1 MIEII
6 FLTVLA
12 FLWLAFASVN
22 DLRERIVPNWLSF
35 SFIIFALGFRVFYSL
50 FSSDF
55 SFLIQ
60 GLIGFGI
67 FFALG
72 NALYYGRMFAGG
84 DANLMI
90 ALGAILPLSGNF
102 SDNLNIF
109 VSFFFIFLISSA
121 VYGMGWSIALSL
133 GDLKNFREALEKQF
147 QESKKN
153 FYIILSLGILISLAG
168 FFITPFFYLGLV
180 FFLSAY
186 LFVYAKTVD
195 NFCLAKTIS
204 TGELTEGD
212 WLYRNL
218 KIGNKIIKARWEGLS
233 KSEIAIIRKKLKS
246 VKIKQ
251 GIPFV
256 PVFLISFAILIWLY
270 FSGINLTSFF

>member
-1 MIEII
+1 M
-6 FLTVLA
+6 
-12 FLWLAFASVN
+12 N
-22 DLRERIVPNWLSF
+22 
-35 SFIIFALGFRVFYSL
+35 
-50 FSSDF
+50 
-55 SFLIQ
+55 
-60 GLIGFGI
+60 
-67 FFALG
+67 
-72 NALYYGRMFAGG
+72 
-84 DANLMI
+84 
-90 ALGAILPLSGNF
+90 
-102 SDNLNIF
+102 
-109 VSFFFIFLISSA
+109 
-121 VYGMGWSIALSL
+121 
-133 GDLKNFREALEKQF
+133 KK
-147 QESKKN
+147 KKN